1 MFYWF
6 LKCLLRV
13 SLQSPGI
20 PFFQCIKLYQ
30 VTCYSLSQIQLA
42 IKFEYIF
49 FLPTQKDISAFNIRY
64 QNAQNNN
71 NNTPTERKITSNS
84 TTCQFAQVWDQ
95 HFIGIMCSP
104 KFEGKTHKDGPT
116 RTARSRSLCVFFV
129 FSREEWKN
137 MSMCFIFAMDFQCVP
152 FFSEILIAKFRFR
165 HSERRWM
172 LVFWKKCPFH
182 AVQEINRMVEELCE
196 EVRGQQPGG
205 VNKLAFTH
213 QWDWDTWDGSEFMAW
228 IVFDHVPGIL
238 SLWRLGCKNCRW
250 IAESS
255 GSERVIAWPLFGWF
269 CAFCRQ

>member
-1 MFYWF
+1 MLLAFLLYMFYWF

-13 SLQSPGI
+13 SLRSPGI

-71 NNTPTERKITSNS
+71 NTPTERKMTSNS
-84 TTCQFAQVWDQ
+84 TTCQLAQVWDQ

-129 FSREEWKN
+129 FFAGRIKEHVHVFYFCN
-137 MSMCFIFAMDFQCVP
+137 GFSMCSIFFWNFD
-152 FFSEILIAKFRFR
+152 SEI
-165 HSERRWM
+165 
-172 LVFWKKCPFH
+172 
-182 AVQEINRMVEELCE
+182 
-196 EVRGQQPGG
+196 
-205 VNKLAFTH
+205 
-213 QWDWDTWDGSEFMAW
+213 
-228 IVFDHVPGIL
+228 
-238 SLWRLGCKNCRW
+238 
-250 IAESS
+250 
-255 GSERVIAWPLFGWF
+255 
-269 CAFCRQ
+269 

>member
-1 MFYWF
+1 MPKTTTIPQQNEKWLQIPRLVNLRRFGTNILLVSCAHPN
-6 LKCLLRV
+6 LKE
-13 SLQSPGI
+13 
-20 PFFQCIKLYQ
+20 KL
-30 VTCYSLSQIQLA
+30 
-42 IKFEYIF
+42 
-49 FLPTQKDISAFNIRY
+49 
-64 QNAQNNN
+64 
-71 NNTPTERKITSNS
+71 
-84 TTCQFAQVWDQ
+84 
-95 HFIGIMCSP
+95 
-104 KFEGKTHKDGPT
+104 T
-116 RTARSRSLCVFFV
+116 RTAQHGPPDLEVYVFFLFFRGKNGRTCPCVLFLQWIFNV
-129 FSREEWKN
+129 FH
-137 MSMCFIFAMDFQCVP
+137 FFA
-152 FFSEILIAKFRFR
+152 EILIAKFRFR

-228 IVFDHVPGIL
+228 IVLDHVPGIL

>member
-49 FLPTQKDISAFNIRY
+49 FCPHKKTSQRLISGTKMPKTTTIPQ
-64 QNAQNNN
+64 QNKQM
-71 NNTPTERKITSNS
+71 TSNS
-84 TTCQFAQVWDQ
+84 TTCQLAQVWDQ

-116 RTARSRSLCVFFV
+116 RTARSRSLCVFCV

-152 FFSEILIAKFRFR
+152 FFFWNFDSEI
-165 HSERRWM
+165 
-172 LVFWKKCPFH
+172 
-182 AVQEINRMVEELCE
+182 
-196 EVRGQQPGG
+196 
-205 VNKLAFTH
+205 
-213 QWDWDTWDGSEFMAW
+213 
-228 IVFDHVPGIL
+228 
-238 SLWRLGCKNCRW
+238 
-250 IAESS
+250 
-255 GSERVIAWPLFGWF
+255 
-269 CAFCRQ
+269 

>member
-1 MFYWF
+1 M
-6 LKCLLRV
+6 
-13 SLQSPGI
+13 
-20 PFFQCIKLYQ
+20 
-30 VTCYSLSQIQLA
+30 
-42 IKFEYIF
+42 
-49 FLPTQKDISAFNIRY
+49 
-64 QNAQNNN
+64 
-71 NNTPTERKITSNS
+71 TSNS
-84 TTCQFAQVWDQ
+84 TTCQLAQVWDQ

-116 RTARSRSLCVFFV
+116 RTARSRSLCVFF

-172 LVFWKKCPFH
+172 LVFWKKMPISCSAGDKSHGGRTMWRGEGATTWWDQQVGFH
-182 AVQEINRMVEELCE
+182 PSMGLGYLGW
-196 EVRGQQPGG
+196 VRVHGLDSYQ
-205 VNKLAFTH
+205 
-213 QWDWDTWDGSEFMAW
+213 
-228 IVFDHVPGIL
+228 IVPGIL

-255 GSERVIAWPLFGWF
+255 GSERVIAWSFCFGWF